1 MKKIILPFCLIALIS
16 IALLS
21 MNKFSPKINFSGA
34 TDTEKS
40 ENPEHQ
46 IKYSDCIDM
55 GSMYVL
61 DSENPYMQMIQQNE
75 LYGEINQCLRKYQ
88 QSLDST
94 IKNLNSIDAHEFL
107 HNEFERCKNQID
119 SDSLSAIK
127 VFYHKGIMEICYD
140 RDKKLNSISTEN
152 IAKR

>member
-34 TDTEKS
+34 TDAEKS
-40 ENPEHQ
+40 ENPERQ

-55 GSMYVL
+55 VAISMF
-61 DSENPYMQMIQQNE
+61 DSEGPDMQLIQQNG
-75 LYGEINQCLRKYQ
+75 LYDEINQCLKKYQ
-88 QSLDST
+88 RSLDST
-94 IKNLNSIDAHEFL
+94 IKNLSTIDAHEFL

-140 RDKKLNSISTEN
+140 RDKRLNSISTEN
-152 IAKR
+152 VVKR